1 MTWGELGIKN
11 YKEYL
16 LTPHWQN
23 LRKRLLQNAR
33 CWVCGNVSTLCI
45 HHIRYNNLGNE
56 RLWKDVYV
64 LCDSCHNRVHFWSPL
79 RIKTPLKANFLLLSM
94 GFRKVTNFTQKG
106 ENSSAIAWL
115 SVLIFLTIITSFV
128 SLVKLLWTSFYKI
141 LLVALP

>member
-45 HHIRYNNLGNE
+45 HHIRYSNLGNE

-64 LCDSCHNRVHFWSPL
+64 LCGDCHERVHFWTPL
-79 RIKTPLKANFLLLSM
+79 RIRTPLKANFLLLSM
-94 GFRKVTNFTQKG
+94 GFRKATNFTQKG
-106 ENSSAIAWL
+106 ENSSAIAWF
-115 SVLIFLTIITSFV
+115 SIIIFLTIITSFV
-128 SLVKLLWTSFYKI
+128 SLVKLLWTSLFKI
-141 LLVALP
+141 LAIALP